1 MKELLLV
8 GLLSIVLVTSGCV
21 IPGTGGIL
29 QIKITDQ
36 AERVSSL
43 VLTISDVK
51 VHAATNENL
60 GQQSDGQ
67 ETNET
72 DSSGWMTVVGA
83 KTIDLVKV
91 KGIKELLGETTLPE
105 GKYTQ
110 IRLSVSSA
118 TAIIDGVTQALKIP
132 SKSIKFI
139 HPFEIQ
145 NNATTSL
152 IIDFDADNAVIKAGN
167 KYILKPVVRISTE
180 FEPQPK
186 KSELEKACTDSG
198 GTVTTMSCCKSVKE
212 FPNACLI
219 GACGCSL
226 ENSHEVKACDC
237 GEGKCWNG
245 NVCVTS

>member
-60 GQQSDGQ
+60 AQQSDGQ

-72 DSSGWMTVVGA
+72 DLSGWMAVIGA

-118 TAIIDGVTQALKIP
+118 TATIDGVTQVLKIP

-145 NNATTSL
+145 NNETTSL
-152 IIDFDADNAVIKAGN
+152 IIDFDADNAVIKAGD
-167 KYILKPVVRISTE
+167 KYILKPVVKIITE
-180 FEPQPK
+180 KEPK
-186 KSELEKACTDSG
+186 TKELKLEKACTNSG
-198 GTVTTMSCCKSVKE
+198 GTVTTKLCCVSASD
-212 FPNACLI
+212 FPNTCLI
-219 GACGCSL
+219 GACGCAPTD
-226 ENSHEVKACDC
+226 SHEVKFCDC
-237 GEGKCWNG
+237 GDGKCWDG
-245 NVCVTS
+245 TKCA

>member
-8 GLLSIVLVTSGCV
+8 GLLSIVLITSGCIV
-21 IPGTGGIL
+21 PGAGGIL

-43 VLTISDVK
+43 ILTISEVK
-51 VHAATNENL
+51 VHAATNESS

-72 DSSGWMTVVGA
+72 DSSGWITVVGP
-83 KTIDLVKV
+83 KTVDLVKV
-91 KGIKELLGETTLPE
+91 KGVEELLGETVLPE

-118 TAIIDGVTQALKIP
+118 IATIDGVTQDVKVP

-152 IIDFDADNAVIKAGN
+152 IIDFNADTSVKKAGN
-167 KYILKPVVRISTE
+167 KYILQPVVKIITQSE
-180 FEPQPK
+180 PK
-186 KSELEKACTDSG
+186 KSDLEKACTDSG
-198 GTVTTMSCCKSVKE
+198 GTVTTMTCCKAVSD
-212 FPNACLI
+212 FPNTCLI
-219 GACGCSL
+219 GACGCSA
-226 ENSHEVKACDC
+226 ENSHEVKACNC
-237 GEGKCWNG
+237 GEGKCWDSTK
-245 NVCVTS
+245 CA